1 MKRAR
6 AGISV
11 AFLAIA
17 LTAPASPAAPASP
30 DAPPDSVDTIVARH
44 VAARGG
50 LERIRSIKTLRE
62 KGHLFAGAGRQA
74 VITRQLKRPSMTRIE
89 FTLQGVT
96 SVYVSDGARGWKMSP
111 FDGDVEP
118 APLSEEAVMEAAEQA
133 DIEGPL
139 LDWKAKGHQVEL
151 VGRETVDGRETWK
164 LKLTLKSG
172 TVRHEYLD
180 VESLLRV
187 RTETTRTV
195 RGVPVQIQTT
205 FGDYRMTGGVLFPHP
220 IAVAARG
227 RAQSLRIV
235 VNSIEINPPLGD
247 DLFAMKKTVG
257 GM

>member
-1 MKRAR
+1 MKRGR
-6 AGISV
+6 AGVS
-11 AFLAIA
+11 AALLAIA
-17 LTAPASPAAPASP
+17 LTAPASPAAQ
-30 DAPPDSVDTIVARH
+30 PDSVDEIVARH

-50 LERIRSIKTLRE
+50 LDRIRSIKTLRE

-74 VITRQLKRPSMTRIE
+74 VIMRQLKRPSMTRVE

-118 APLSEEAVMEAAEQA
+118 APLPEEAVMEAAEQA

-151 VGRETVDGRETWK
+151 VGRETAGGRETWK

-180 VESLLRV
+180 VESAQRV
-187 RTETTRTV
+187 RTETTRHV
-195 RGVPVQIQTT
+195 RGRPVQIETT
-205 FGDYRMTGGVLFPHP
+205 FGDYRTTDGVLFPHT
-220 IAVAARG
+220 IEVAARG
-227 RAQSLRIV
+227 RAQRLRIV
-235 VNSIEINPPLGD
+235 VDSIEVNPPLGD
-247 DLFAMKKTVG
+247 DLFAMKDPAG
-257 GM
+257 AM